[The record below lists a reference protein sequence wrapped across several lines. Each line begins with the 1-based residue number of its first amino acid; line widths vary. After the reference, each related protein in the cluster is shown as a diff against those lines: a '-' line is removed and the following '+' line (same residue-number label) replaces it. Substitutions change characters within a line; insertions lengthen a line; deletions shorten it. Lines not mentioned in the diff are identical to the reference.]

1 MEIDFEW
8 REITWYKLGHLG
20 LVPVA
25 VGGKNVELRPLH
37 SHVIRHGGMKSC
49 VQWENPFQ
57 LLLAIGIY
65 LGHGQPKLRSYIP
78 PWAFSSLL
86 TQIAIYSFLQ
96 I

>member
-37 SHVIRHGGMKSC
+37 SQVIHHGGMKRC
-49 VQWENPFQ
+49 VQRKNPFQ

-65 LGHGQPKLRSYIP
+65 LGCGKPELRSYIP
-78 PWAFSSLL
+78 PSGIGSLL